1 MVYLKLQDT
10 DGTVVGI
17 EEINNPTYVCYQ
29 ERNSILIRCSEKE
42 AQGIMSANENTIYQ
56 IHGKE
61 KLQGIEEQLLDAFF
75 IDDFEYEVLK
85 NTIDEI
91 SDSVSETSV
100 TDDTEVDEIKILTSA
115 EMVQKINTLEKALE
129 AERQR
134 NDMLEECILEMSEAV
149 YA

>member
-1 MVYLKLQDT
+1 MVYLKLQDA
-10 DGTVVGI
+10 DGTIIGV
-17 EEINNPTYVCYQ
+17 EEISDPSYVCYQ
-29 ERNSILIRCSEKE
+29 KRNSILIRCSEKD
-42 AQGIMSANENTIYQ
+42 AQGIMSATENTIYQ

-85 NTIDEI
+85 NQIGELPDNTETNIEGTETDENK
-91 SDSVSETSV
+91 V
-100 TDDTEVDEIKILTSA
+100 LTSA
-115 EMVQKINTLEKALE
+115 ELVQKITALEKSFT
-129 AERQR
+129 AEKQR